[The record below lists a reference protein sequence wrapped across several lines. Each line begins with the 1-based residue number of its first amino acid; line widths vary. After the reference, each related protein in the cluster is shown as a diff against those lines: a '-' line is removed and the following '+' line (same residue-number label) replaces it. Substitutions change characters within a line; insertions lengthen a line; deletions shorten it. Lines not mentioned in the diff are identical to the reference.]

1 MSTVT
6 ISGITRTTEPL
17 GGRQG
22 TRMLDRFLRGAA
34 VWSPR
39 TATSVPGAKAAAE
52 VAAGAATA
60 ARAASGVSMSVPAG
74 TADAVVGARWT
85 RRLGVGLTGAGLAM
99 VPWLGLLATGLP
111 ASYQAQNWNAAWVGL
126 DALEALG
133 LFATGTLLRRRDARA
148 ALTAAATSALLCV
161 DALFDVL
168 TSAPADRITAIVMAV
183 GAELPVAAL
192 CAVLAVRTLPRQ

>member
-6 ISGITRTTEPL
+6 ISGITRTTERM
-17 GGRQG
+17 GGRRG
-22 TRMLDRFLRGAA
+22 TRMLDRVRGGAA
-34 VWSPR
+34 GGVSR
-39 TATSVPGAKAAAE
+39 TAARVPGAGVSA
-52 VAAGAATA
+52 AAGAATRAPQA
-60 ARAASGVSMSVPAG
+60 A
-74 TADAVVGARWT
+74 AVVSGATAGPRWT
-85 RRLGVGLTGAGLAM
+85 RWIGIGLTGAGIAM
-99 VPWLGLLATGLP
+99 VPWLGVLATGLP
-111 ASYQAQNWNAAWVGL
+111 ASYQAANWNAAWVGL

-192 CAVLAVRTLPRQ
+192 CAALAVRTFPRR

>member
-6 ISGITRTTEPL
+6 ISGITRTTGRM
-17 GGRQG
+17 GGRRG
-22 TRMLDRFLRGAA
+22 TRMLDRVRGGAT
-34 VWSPR
+34 VGTPR
-39 TATSVPGAKAAAE
+39 VTTGAPGTRAGVSA
-52 VAAGAATA
+52 AAGASQASAVVSGATA
-60 ARAASGVSMSVPAG
+60 
-74 TADAVVGARWT
+74 GARWT
-85 RRLGVGLTGAGLAM
+85 RWIGIGLMGAGIAM
-99 VPWLGLLATGLP
+99 VPWLGVLATGLP
-111 ASYQAQNWNAAWVGL
+111 ASYQAANWNAAWVGL

-133 LFATGTLLRRRDARA
+133 LFATGTLLRRRDPRA

-192 CAVLAVRTLPRQ
+192 CAALAVRTFPQR